1 MVLNFSCSRI
11 AGNDIAR
18 KPQSQFKRTT
28 FGKVT
33 LMWVFKAT
41 LAGLDERSCQR
52 GGVKMARLLAFVM
65 ISVLALA
72 GCTGGTPGY
81 SSAGQYRI
89 SSNSTAKVQYRVL
102 DSVNALRKAA
112 GVSPLEFNAK
122 LNAAAATHSR
132 DMSIQN
138 RPWHFG
144 SDGSSPI
151 QRVKRVGYEG
161 RFLGENIS
169 ETYES
174 ELQTLEA
181 WLAQEDT
188 RAVIMNAEA
197 QEIGFAWFQ
206 EASGKIWWTM
216 VTGRSDAA
224 PMVHG

>member
-1 MVLNFSCSRI
+1 MTRLI
-11 AGNDIAR
+11 AI
-18 KPQSQFKRTT
+18 
-28 FGKVT
+28 
-33 LMWVFKAT
+33 VFA
-41 LAGLDERSCQR
+41 SI
-52 GGVKMARLLAFVM
+52 FV
-65 ISVLALA
+65 LA
-72 GCTGGTPGY
+72 GCDTGTGSY
-81 SSAGQYRI
+81 SGASQYRI
-89 SSNSTAKVQYRVL
+89 SSNSTAKIQYRVL
-102 DSVNALRKAA
+102 DSINALRQAA
-112 GVSPLEFNAK
+112 GVTPLKFNAK
-122 LNAAAATHSR
+122 LNAAAATHAR

-151 QRVKRVGYEG
+151 QRVERVGYEG

-188 RAVIMNAEA
+188 RTIIMSSEA

-206 EASGKIWWTM
+206 EASGKIWWTL

>member
-1 MVLNFSCSRI
+1 MTRLISI
-11 AGNDIAR
+11 
-18 KPQSQFKRTT
+18 
-28 FGKVT
+28 
-33 LMWVFKAT
+33 VFA
-41 LAGLDERSCQR
+41 
-52 GGVKMARLLAFVM
+52 
-65 ISVLALA
+65 SVLLLA
-72 GCTGGTPGY
+72 GCDAGGGGY
-81 SSAGQYRI
+81 SGASQYRI

-102 DSVNALRKAA
+102 DSINALRQAA
-112 GVSPLEFNAK
+112 GAAPLAFNAK
-122 LNAAAATHSR
+122 LNASAATHSR

-161 RFLGENIS
+161 RFMGENIS

-174 ELQTLEA
+174 ELLTLEA

-188 RAVIMNAEA
+188 RAVIMNPEA

-206 EASGKIWWTM
+206 EASGKIWWTL

>member
-1 MVLNFSCSRI
+1 MTRLI
-11 AGNDIAR
+11 A
-18 KPQSQFKRTT
+18 
-28 FGKVT
+28 
-33 LMWVFKAT
+33 LVFA
-41 LAGLDERSCQR
+41 
-52 GGVKMARLLAFVM
+52 
-65 ISVLALA
+65 SVLVLA
-72 GCTGGTPGY
+72 GCEPGT
-81 SSAGQYRI
+81 SSHPRTGQYRI
-89 SSNSTAKVQYRVL
+89 SSNNTAKVQYRVL
-102 DSVNALRKAA
+102 DSINALRQAA
-112 GVSPLEFNAK
+112 GAPALTFSAN

-174 ELQTLEA
+174 DLRTLEA

-188 RAVIMNAEA
+188 RMVIMNADA
-197 QEIGFAWFQ
+197 QDIGFAWFQ
-206 EASGKIWWTM
+206 EASGKIWWTLI
-216 VTGRSDAA
+216 TGRSDAV

>member
-1 MVLNFSCSRI
+1 MTRLIALFTAAVL
-11 AGNDIAR
+11 
-18 KPQSQFKRTT
+18 
-28 FGKVT
+28 V
-33 LMWVFKAT
+33 
-41 LAGLDERSCQR
+41 
-52 GGVKMARLLAFVM
+52 
-65 ISVLALA
+65 LA
-72 GCTGGTPGY
+72 GCDTTTGG
-81 SSAGQYRI
+81 SSSTRQYKI
-89 SSNSTAKVQYRVL
+89 SSNSTAKIQYRVL
-102 DSVNALRKAA
+102 DSINALRQAA
-112 GVSPLEFNAK
+112 GVTPLKFNAK
-122 LNAAAATHSR
+122 LNAAAATHAR

-151 QRVKRVGYEG
+151 QRVERVGYEG

-188 RAVIMNAEA
+188 RTIIMSSEA

-206 EASGKIWWTM
+206 EASGKIWWTL
-216 VTGRSDAA
+216 VTGRSDAT